1 MVLNRFWLTL
11 VVVLFVSAFTFSQ
24 EKKIAKAL
32 IEFEAK
38 NYKVSS
44 KLFTKLIKEDSL
56 DPKIYPDVY
65 RHGAISAIK
74 IKNYTEAKLFYAKL
88 SKTDQFSFE
97 DAFNYIQLLIY
108 IGATEDAKKIYAHPT
123 VSASNDRRLNL
134 LEVYFQGTYLN
145 ELRQDSI
152 KYKVELVTFNLE
164 KGDYTPAY
172 YPKGLA
178 LTSTI
183 KKKNKKPWL
192 IENTILLPA
201 FLYNDS
207 TKIRKKIKGNGV
219 HKFKGV
225 AFYDS
230 IEKLWYFSKFL
241 PKNKNQPANAV
252 GIFVYNE
259 LTKKEMK
266 FSFNEKN
273 AFSSHA
279 NISNDHKVFW
289 FASDREGGLGG
300 LDIWYCTRDE
310 KRWSEPM
317 NAGSL
322 INTPGDE
329 MFPFESDG
337 KLYFTSNG
345 HPGFGGYDIFV
356 AAANGFEIANVKNA
370 GYPINSNADD
380 YSIVLDKTHLH
391 GFLTSNRGDLKDR
404 LYNVTLNDVTVDFE
418 SYVLSSV
425 GNNNV
430 LSGVRVLVMNDRSRI
445 IDTLYTDEN
454 GKFVFKTKPDLQ
466 FTLLIGDGGH
476 EPLTVDINT
485 FGIKKSEVIE
495 KKYTLAEKM
504 VSFDL
509 LVSDIETSIAVPAA
523 SIELK
528 NIETGKNLE
537 FTSDLYG
544 KITANLPF
552 NVDYQITA
560 TKLGYDPSVKQFK
573 TSDTLPKLQD
583 KIEIRKTNELISMR
597 LDNITYAYNS
607 FGLSDI
613 GKTELDTL
621 ALFLK
626 ENKTVKMKI
635 SSHTDSRGNSAYN
648 LDLSKKRSESCVNYI
663 TAKGINRDRITVE
676 NYGET
681 KLLNQCT
688 DEIECTEELHKVNR
702 RTEFI
707 FTFHE

>member
-1 MVLNRFWLTL
+1 MVLNRCWLTL

-74 IKNYTEAKLFYAKL
+74 IKKYTEAKLFYAKL

-108 IGATEDAKKIYAHPT
+108 IGATEDAKKIYAHQT
-123 VSASNDRRLNL
+123 VSASNDPRLNL

-552 NVDYQITA
+552 NVNYQITV

-573 TSDTLPKLQD
+573 TSDTLTKLQD
-583 KIEIRKTNELISMR
+583 KIEIRKTTELISMR

>member
-74 IKNYTEAKLFYAKL
+74 IKKYTEAKLFYAKL

-108 IGATEDAKKIYAHPT
+108 IGATEDAKKIYAHQT
-123 VSASNDRRLNL
+123 VSASNDPRLNL

-317 NAGSL
+317 NAGAL

-329 MFPFESDG
+329 IFPFESDG

-356 AAANGFEIANVKNA
+356 AAANGFEIGNVKNA

-404 LYNVTLNDVTVDFE
+404 LYTVTLNDVTVDFE

-552 NVDYQITA
+552 NVNYQITA

-573 TSDTLPKLQD
+573 TSDTLTKLQD
-583 KIEIRKTNELISMR
+583 KIEIRKTTELISMR

-663 TAKGINRDRITVE
+663 IAKGINRDRIAVE